1 MCEHFEGVL
10 KVMGMLKSLVMKVP
24 ELASQSRNV
33 GMFPA
38 RGHFAQTPLVVMVS
52 CELLWLLW

>member
-10 KVMGMLKSLVMKVP
+10 KVMGMLKALVMKVP
-24 ELASQSRNV
+24 ELASESRTV

-38 RGHFAQTPLVVMVS
+38 LGAS
-52 CELLWLLW
+52 CANPFGCYGIV